1 MTLQAMRSLLEFTRP
16 YPWAIPVLVML
27 GLAASLAEGLGIGLI
42 VPLLDNMLRHSA
54 ETEASGPL
62 AELLRR
68 VATVVGGEHT
78 LLVLSLLI
86 VGLVALKTLILAL
99 DIFVSTSVIARAMRD
114 LRVALARQLLTV
126 GYEYFSRVPQGK
138 LVNLLDSQTFRASEA
153 LRALTTMIGS
163 LCTVAV
169 FGVLLLMLSWQ
180 LTAVVGL
187 LVLPI
192 SLAVRSL
199 ASRAHAWG
207 EHMMSSYS
215 SLAERI
221 LELLVSMRTI
231 RIFNRE
237 EAETQRFRDA
247 AQDVKRA
254 YQRTETLNELLPALV
269 EFLYVPVFL
278 AVLGIA
284 WHLQMGI
291 PTVLVFMLLLYRLQ
305 SPLKRV
311 NTSRVILAS
320 YAAGIRELQALL
332 DRSDK
337 PYLVSGTRR
346 IERLREGVEFDR
358 VTFGYS
364 GANVAAVKDVCLSLK
379 AGTVNAIVGDSG
391 AGKSTLIHLLCRLH
405 DPQAGVV
412 RADGIDLRELD
423 LASWRARIAFA
434 GQDAELLSGTV
445 RFNIAYG
452 VDEASDEAVEDAA
465 RVAHAHE
472 FIAGLPGGYD
482 AEVGPRGTHLSG
494 GQRQRIALARAILCH
509 PDILILD
516 EATNAVDGVTEMAIQ
531 GAIERLSGDTTMLLV
546 AHRLNT
552 LNRAQHVIV
561 LKAGEVVQE
570 GPPEQL
576 LAVPGALQELYAAH
590 HALEGR

>member
-1 MTLQAMRSLLEFTRP
+1 M
-16 YPWAIPVLVML
+16 
-27 GLAASLAEGLGIGLI
+27 
-42 VPLLDNMLRHSA
+42 
-54 ETEASGPL
+54 
-62 AELLRR
+62 
-68 VATVVGGEHT
+68 
-78 LLVLSLLI
+78 
-86 VGLVALKTLILAL
+86 
-99 DIFVSTSVIARAMRD
+99 
-114 LRVALARQLLTV
+114 
-126 GYEYFSRVPQGK
+126 
-138 LVNLLDSQTFRASEA
+138 
-153 LRALTTMIGS
+153 
-163 LCTVAV
+163 
-169 FGVLLLMLSWQ
+169 
-180 LTAVVGL
+180 
-187 LVLPI
+187 
-192 SLAVRSL
+192 
-199 ASRAHAWG
+199 
-207 EHMMSSYS
+207 
-215 SLAERI
+215 
-221 LELLVSMRTI
+221 
-231 RIFNRE
+231 
-237 EAETQRFRDA
+237 
-247 AQDVKRA
+247 
-254 YQRTETLNELLPALV
+254 
-269 EFLYVPVFL
+269 
-278 AVLGIA
+278 
-284 WHLQMGI
+284 
-291 PTVLVFMLLLYRLQ
+291 
-305 SPLKRV
+305 
-311 NTSRVILAS
+311 
-320 YAAGIRELQALL
+320 
-332 DRSDK
+332 
-337 PYLVSGTRR
+337 
-346 IERLREGVEFDR
+346 
-358 VTFGYS
+358 
-364 GANVAAVKDVCLSLK
+364 CLSLK